1 MDNNGEF
8 NAVYQRYLV
17 DFMGF
22 RAGVTYE
29 RNATFR
35 EEELMEVVPE
45 EVLNWMTLRTFGVAN
60 VRLVPGGQAFLI
72 RSSTLEVMKKA
83 VFFYMP
89 DRVAAWNTRC
99 RSGNHTRSKGVNDF
113 IKYVKKQE
121 VRRIGKSSNAKRPI
135 NMAQFREA
143 IKNFELKKDF
153 VNRYCFTTMMKF
165 QYHLIA

>member
-60 VRLVPGGQAFLI
+60 VRLVPGGQAFSI

-89 DRVAAWNTRC
+89 DRVAAWNT
-99 RSGNHTRSKGVNDF
+99 
-113 IKYVKKQE
+113 IKSTKY
-121 VRRIGKSSNAKRPI
+121 R
-135 NMAQFREA
+135 
-143 IKNFELKKDF
+143 
-153 VNRYCFTTMMKF
+153 
-165 QYHLIA
+165 